1 MMAGSG
7 REIPKGKLSL
17 IVTAHHPVKE
27 TNPTTFLDFHLTFS
41 EALNQNFNARKV
53 KKRKFALG
61 IEKRAL
67 LPVKLETF
75 SIKYEDLL
83 PVPQE
88 PTTFLNKEDIKRLND
103 WRNEFGRGVRQQSVR
118 NSFTK
123 DKTGTLPFYMYMS
136 EESYKN
142 VEEQALTS
150 MQELFKAVSS
160 VKEADTPTNPPG
172 NSSS

>member
-1 MMAGSG
+1 MRDSRSKHNSLPEPHTPALSLHAQKYALFYSLSSGGGQGGGSLGEQGAGGVRETGEERAGSG

-67 LPVKLETF
+67 LPVKLE
-75 SIKYEDLL
+75 KL
-83 PVPQE
+83 P
-88 PTTFLNKEDIKRLND
+88 
-103 WRNEFGRGVRQQSVR
+103 
-118 NSFTK
+118 
-123 DKTGTLPFYMYMS
+123 
-136 EESYKN
+136 
-142 VEEQALTS
+142 
-150 MQELFKAVSS
+150 SS
-160 VKEADTPTNPPG
+160 PSDPI
-172 NSSS
+172 